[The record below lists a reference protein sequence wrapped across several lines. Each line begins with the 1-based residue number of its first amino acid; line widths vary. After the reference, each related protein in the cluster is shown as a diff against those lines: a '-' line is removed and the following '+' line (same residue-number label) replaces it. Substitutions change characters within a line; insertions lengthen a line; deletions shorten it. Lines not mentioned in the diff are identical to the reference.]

1 MNINTSDAVLYLGA
15 FLFCIGFVIILTRR
29 NLIMMLIGIE
39 LMLNAANLNLISFNA
54 LYPSSIDAQFFM
66 LFIIVVAVC
75 EAAVGIALVLRVYHF
90 YKTSLPDEISELR
103 EQTRT
108 PSPNPNPEH

>member
-1 MNINTSDAVLYLGA
+1 MSISNTELVLYLAA
-15 FLFCIGFVIILTRR
+15 FLFCVGLAVVLTRR

-39 LMLNAANLNLISFNA
+39 LMLNAANLNLIAFNA
-54 LYPSSIDAQFFM
+54 QRPQAIDAQFFI

-90 YKTSLPDEISELR
+90 YKTSLPDKISDLKES
-103 EQTRT
+103 T
-108 PSPNPNPEH
+108 

>member
-1 MNINTSDAVLYLGA
+1 MAVSTSETILYLGA
-15 FLFCIGFVIILTRR
+15 FLFCVGLTVVLTRR

-39 LMLNAANLNLISFNA
+39 LMLNAANLNLVGFSK
-54 LYPSSIDAQFFM
+54 LYPSNNDGQFFI

-90 YKTSLPDEISELR
+90 YRTSLPDEISDLKEKY
-103 EQTRT
+103 
-108 PSPNPNPEH
+108 

>member
-1 MNINTSDAVLYLGA
+1 MAFSTSETILYLGA
-15 FLFCIGFVIILTRR
+15 FLFCAGLIVVLTRQ

-39 LMLNAANLNLISFNA
+39 LMLNAANLNLIAFNR
-54 LYPSSIDAQFFM
+54 LHPGQPDGMFFI

-90 YKTSLPDEISELR
+90 YRTSVPGEIRDLKEKS
-103 EQTRT
+103 
-108 PSPNPNPEH
+108 